1 MGHEEGGLVP
11 LTKNHDVYFQNIIKN
26 MLKECEQS
34 YTLLLI
40 SHPLNAELR
49 LTHRFTS

>member
-1 MGHEEGGLVP
+1 MGREEGDFVP
-11 LTKNHDVYFQNIIKN
+11 LKKKQNHDVYFQNER

-40 SHPLNAELR
+40 SHLSMQN
-49 LTHRFTS
+49 